1 MLSNLTQKR
10 NPFFELLAS
19 HTTRMVAGGNATLRL
34 ITGLGQPGAQTL
46 ALIEEVHEYETSAD
60 KILEDLIRLLYESL
74 STPINRDQLHTLALD
89 LDRVLDEL
97 QHVCNAVGAYHIN
110 EATPEARTMAALTA
124 DACLRLDR
132 AVLALAD
139 KTRGQETLEL
149 CKEIDRI
156 EHEADTL
163 RQSAIKKVF
172 EDEGDDAAA
181 WRAIKLRELYTL
193 LETVIDACKRAAG
206 TIEEILIENT

>member
-1 MLSNLTQKR
+1 MLSNLTHKR

-206 TIEEILIENT
+206 TIEEILIENA

>member
-163 RQSAIKKVF
+163 RQNAIKKMF
-172 EDEGDDAAA
+172 EDEGDDEAA

-193 LETVIDACKRAAG
+193 LETAIDSCKRAAG